1 MEPSTQTVR
10 EFLTDRWLPDKKA
23 SRKPSTH
30 ASYEH
35 HVKALVDRSVPE
47 GLDVHVIIDNST

>member
-1 MEPSTQTVR
+1 MEPSTQTVKEYR
-10 EFLTDRWLPDKKA
+10 ADRWLPDTKA

-30 ASYEH
+30 ASHEH
-35 HVKALVDRSVPE
+35 HVMVLVDRSAPE